1 MNQPCAFAYGRVM
14 DRVRLFKKTASA
26 SPCLAA
32 LLLIYSWTT
41 ALARETPEPSKP
53 AAPAPAPLPDAKP
66 PWGRIVVV
74 GASASAGFVGSEPLG
89 GPQTPK
95 HRLSRYLDAAL
106 LVPHEPVR
114 NLANAFFFTHPEEIG
129 RRQIDEIIKTNPTL
143 VVGVDFLF
151 WFCYGNEAKTDEERG
166 ARFEAGLK
174 LLERIPCPLIVGD
187 IPDASSAV
195 GGVLS
200 EEEMPSPS
208 AIYVANRRLKEWA
221 VQHPQVTVVSL
232 SSFMHSLMANEPLT
246 LRGQTLSEIKTRKL
260 LQSDKLH
267 PTAQGSTLL
276 ALVVLDAFQSHQPNV
291 PAEDIRWDSEQVYQ
305 MGFNATPTPAKNPAK
320 PATEPAASAPAG
332 K

>member
-1 MNQPCAFAYGRVM
+1 MRRCSCRM
-14 DRVRLFKKTASA
+14 
-26 SPCLAA
+26 
-32 LLLIYSWTT
+32 
-41 ALARETPEPSKP
+41 
-53 AAPAPAPLPDAKP
+53 
-66 PWGRIVVV
+66 
-74 GASASAGFVGSEPLG
+74 
-89 GPQTPK
+89 
-95 HRLSRYLDAAL
+95 SRC
-106 LVPHEPVR
+106 V
-114 NLANAFFFTHPEEIG
+114 TW
-129 RRQIDEIIKTNPTL
+129 PTL
-143 VVGVDFLF
+143 FSSRTRRRSGVVKSMRSSKRIQP
-151 WFCYGNEAKTDEERG
+151 WWWAWIFCFGSVTATRQ
-166 ARFEAGLK
+166 R
-174 LLERIPCPLIVGD
+174 RMR
-187 IPDASSAV
+187 
-195 GGVLS
+195 S